1 MGKAS
6 LFRLLL
12 GSIAVKYAEDCLSAR
27 MNEVKNGRIAVFRV
41 MLKTLDTAKKQENY
55 FMKIIKSVVLA
66 SAALCFLLSTTNYIF
81 AEGITMKKPE
91 PTMKEI
97 TERNHKTFMVSENVR
112 MYRVSFSNQY
122 GMEVV
127 GHLFMPKQ
135 LKEKAAAIVIGH
147 PMGAV
152 KEQASDVY
160 ASRLAERGFVTL
172 AVDQQFWGE
181 SGGIPRHGIAPD
193 IYAETFNAAVDFLG
207 TRDFVDREKIGAI
220 GICGSGSFVISAAKI
235 DPRMKAIA
243 TVSMYNIGEM
253 RRSGIKGSV
262 SLEQRK
268 NVIAA
273 AAEQRYASFL
283 GEKQT
288 FVGGVPFKI
297 DENAPVSVKNSYA
310 FYRDRGEFVPE
321 GEPYEINTRSDQ
333 ITNATFMNFYPFNDI
348 ETISPRPM
356 LFIMGENAHS
366 RPFTEDA
373 HARAAEPKELVI
385 VKNAYH
391 FDLYDKVDMIPF
403 DKIELF
409 FKENLK

>member
-1 MGKAS
+1 
-6 LFRLLL
+6 
-12 GSIAVKYAEDCLSAR
+12 
-27 MNEVKNGRIAVFRV
+27 
-41 MLKTLDTAKKQENY
+41 
-55 FMKIIKSVVLA
+55 MKIIKSVVLA